1 MAAMHERALDG
12 GVLTL
17 TLDRP
22 DARNALTIELIR
34 DLTEEVVKA
43 ATDDSVRCIVLTGKG
58 KAFCAGGD
66 IKQMLER
73 KGKAMET
80 RERLRAG
87 LNPLALALHDI
98 EKPVIARLNG
108 DAVGAG
114 CCLALNCDIVVA
126 AESARIGLTFIR
138 VGLVPDTGGTFNIPR
153 LVGLQ
158 RAKLMHFTGDLIS
171 ARAAEAIGLV
181 TLVVPD
187 SELDAKVSSL
197 ASRFASMPTRT
208 IGMAKRAFHRA
219 LSSDFAQALE
229 FEAYAQ
235 GYCFTTEDHA
245 EGVEAFLAKRE
256 PKFKG
261 R

>member
-1 MAAMHERALDG
+1 MAAMLERALDG

-17 TLDRP
+17 TLNRP

-43 ATDDSVRCIVLTGKG
+43 AADDSVRCIVLTGRG

-80 RERLRAG
+80 RERLRGG

-114 CCLALNCDIVVA
+114 CCLALNGDIVVA

-158 RAKLMHFTGDLIS
+158 KAKLMHFTGDLIS
-171 ARAAEAIGLV
+171 AREAESIGLV
-181 TLVVPD
+181 TIVVPD
-187 SELDAKVSSL
+187 AELDAKVSSL
-197 ASRFASMPTRT
+197 AARFASMPTRT

>member
-1 MAAMHERALDG
+1 M
-12 GVLTL
+12 LTL

-22 DARNALTIELIR
+22 EARNALTLELIR
-34 DLTEEVVKA
+34 GLLTQVEA
-43 ATDDSVRCIVLTGKG
+43 AGGDPDVRCVVLTGAG

-66 IKQMLER
+66 IKQMVER

-80 RERLRAG
+80 RERLRGG
-87 LNPLALALHDI
+87 LNRLALALHDL
-98 EKPVIARLNG
+98 EKPVIARING

-114 CCLALNCDIVVA
+114 FCLALDCDILVA
-126 AESARIGLTFIR
+126 AESARLGLTFIR
-138 VGLVPDTGGTFNIPR
+138 VGLVPDTGGTFNLPR

-158 RAKLMHFTGDLIS
+158 KAKLLHFTGDLIT
-171 ARAAEAIGLV
+171 AREAERIGLV
-181 TLVVPD
+181 TLVTSD
-187 SELDAKVSSL
+187 AELDATVAAL
-197 ASRFASMPTRT
+197 AARLAAQPTKT

-245 EGVEAFLAKRE
+245 EGVDAFLAKRE

-261 R
+261 K

>member
-1 MAAMHERALDG
+1 MAAMLERALDG

-17 TLDRP
+17 TLNRP

-43 ATDDSVRCIVLTGKG
+43 AADDSVRCIVLTGRG

-80 RERLRAG
+80 RERLRGG

-114 CCLALNCDIVVA
+114 CCLALNGDIVVA

-158 RAKLMHFTGDLIS
+158 KAKLMHFTGDLIS
-171 ARAAEAIGLV
+171 AREAEAIGVRFRRACAFPHTLCITPDMRSV
-181 TLVVPD
+181 TQFRLAAVKPVNPAH
-187 SELDAKVSSL
+187 LAFSL
-197 ASRFASMPTRT
+197 HLEYSGEGGRSQPYARGGMP
-208 IGMAKRAFHRA
+208 K
-219 LSSDFAQALE
+219 
-229 FEAYAQ
+229 
-235 GYCFTTEDHA
+235 
-245 EGVEAFLAKRE
+245 
-256 PKFKG
+256 
-261 R
+261 